1 MIRVLENIGELN
13 ELKVKLETESSIWY
27 PMWVDNDKHPRNT
40 HISFIFVKTLEGRY
54 ILPQQHTDTISLS
67 NEEIEGVLNTIGEKW
82 VFQKKKLLQSFQN
95 IREGLNDVDTAYF
108 LKHGKTIDY
117 SQPLQHLV
125 APLLHRGY
133 KEDIIQS
140 IPILKLA
147 EAIEPQ
153 FVKCIPLK
161 YKTYNWYNNI
171 FLPTLSD
178 IERYGIRVD
187 REKFV
192 DRWPQ
197 AQKQVSKD
205 NVVYTEYN
213 PFTVTG
219 RPSNRHGGVNYAALN
234 KSDGSRDCF
243 IADGIFLQ
251 MDYNA
256 YHPRLIGKLVKF
268 DMPEGNV
275 HQWLAEQYG
284 CSVEESKGVTFQ
296 LLYGGIDD
304 DFKQIPYFKAVAD
317 YIDEMWMETQ
327 KRGFLQTPHREIPLE
342 WIEGANPQKVFNY
355 LLQAVETE
363 MNVEKMRRILDY
375 IKGTDITLD
384 LYTYD
389 SFLFDV
395 PADVDKESIKG
406 LKEIIEEGGFPVKA
420 SWGKTYGN
428 L

>member
-1 MIRVLENIGELN
+1 MKIVESIVELN
-13 ELKVKLETESSIWY
+13 ELRELLETEASIWY
-27 PMWVDNDKHPRNT
+27 PMWVDNDKHPQNT
-40 HISFIFVKTLEGRY
+40 HISFLFVSTQSDKY
-54 ILPQQHTDTISLS
+54 IIPQQHTDAVSLS
-67 NEEIEGVLNTIGEKW
+67 NEEIEGVLNTAGEKW
-82 VFQKKKLLQSFQN
+82 VFQKKKLLQSFTN
-95 IREGLNDVDTAYF
+95 VREGLNDVDTAHF
-108 LKHGKTIDY
+108 LHNGKPIDY
-117 SQPLQHLV
+117 QQPLQHLV

-147 EAIEPQ
+147 EAVESQ
-153 FVKCIPLK
+153 FLKCIK
-161 YKTYNWYNNI
+161 QKSKTYNWYNDV

-187 REKFV
+187 GKKFV

-197 AQKQVSKD
+197 AIRQLTPDSK
-205 NVVYTEYN
+205 VFTEYN

-234 KSDGSRDCF
+234 KTDGSRDVF
-243 IADGIFLQ
+243 VSDGIFLQ

-256 YHPRLIGKLVKF
+256 YHPRLIAKLIGF
-268 DMPEGNV
+268 DVPDGNM
-275 HQWLAEQYG
+275 HQWLADQYG
-284 CSVEESKGVTFQ
+284 CSVDESKGITFQ

-304 DFKQIPYFKAVAD
+304 EFRQIPYFDKVAD
-317 YIDEMWMETQ
+317 YIDNLWIETQ
-327 KRGFLQTPHREIPLE
+327 KQGYLQTPHREIPLG
-342 WIEGANPQKVFNY
+342 WIEQPNAQKVFNY

-363 MNVEKMRRILDY
+363 MNVDVMGKILDY
-375 IKGTDITLD
+375 IRGSGINFC

-395 PADVDKESIKG
+395 PTDIDKSLIKG
-406 LKEIIEEGGFPVKA
+406 LKEIIEGSDFPVKA
-420 SWGKTYGN
+420 SWGLDYGK

>member
-1 MIRVLENIGELN
+1 MRIVESIDELN
-13 ELKVKLETESSIWY
+13 ELKGKLETEVSIWY
-27 PMWVDNDKHPRNT
+27 PLWVDNDKHPQNT
-40 HISFIFVKTLEGRY
+40 PISFIFVKTQSDKY
-54 ILPQQHTDTISLS
+54 ILPQQHTDALSLS
-67 NEEIEGVLNTIGEKW
+67 NEQIAGLLNTAGEKW
-82 VFQKKKLLQSFQN
+82 VFQKKKLLQSFVTL
-95 IREGLNDVDTAYF
+95 RDGLNDVDTAYF
-108 LKHGKTIDY
+108 LKHGETIDY

-125 APLLHRGY
+125 APLLHKGY

-147 EAIEPQ
+147 EAIESQ

-161 YKTYNWYNNI
+161 YKTYNWYNDI

-178 IERYGIRVD
+178 IERFGIRVD
-187 REKFV
+187 REKFI

-197 AQKQVSKD
+197 AQKQISKD
-205 NVVYTEYN
+205 NLVYTEYN

-243 IADGIFLQ
+243 VSDGIFLQ

-268 DMPEGNV
+268 DMPDGNV
-275 HQWLAEQYG
+275 HQWLADQYG

-304 DFKQIPYFKAVAD
+304 DFRQIPYFKAVAD
-317 YIDEMWMETQ
+317 YIDELWMETQ
-327 KRGFLQTPHREIPLE
+327 KRGFLQTPHRMIPLD

-395 PADVDKESIKG
+395 PTDVDKNAIKD
-406 LKEIIEEGGFPVKA
+406 LKDIIEDGGFPVKA

>member
-1 MIRVLENIGELN
+1 MRIVESIGELN
-13 ELKVKLETESSIWY
+13 ELKEKLETEVSIWY
-27 PMWVDNDKHPRNT
+27 PLWVDNDKHPQNT
-40 HISFIFVKTLEGRY
+40 PISFIFVKTQSDKY
-54 ILPQQHTDTISLS
+54 ILPQQHTDALSLS
-67 NEEIEGVLNTIGEKW
+67 NEQIAGLLNTAGEKW
-82 VFQKKKLLQSFQN
+82 VFQKKKLLQSFVTL
-95 IREGLNDVDTAYF
+95 RDGLNDVDTAYF
-108 LKHGKTIDY
+108 LKHGETIDY

-125 APLLHRGY
+125 APLLHKGY

-147 EAIEPQ
+147 EAIEPELRKTYRQ
-153 FVKCIPLK
+153 KT
-161 YKTYNWYNNI
+161 KTYNWYNDI

-178 IERYGIRVD
+178 IERFGIRVD

-197 AQKQVSKD
+197 ASKQLSPD

-243 IADGIFLQ
+243 ISDGIFLQ

-256 YHPRLIGKLVKF
+256 YHPRLIGKLVGY
-268 DMPEGNV
+268 DMPDGNV
-275 HQWLAEQYG
+275 HEWLAEQYG
-284 CSVEESKGVTFQ
+284 CGVDEAKGITFR
-296 LLYGGIDD
+296 LLYGGIDAE
-304 DFKQIPYFKAVAD
+304 FRQIPYFDKVAD
-317 YIDEMWMETQ
+317 YIDNLWVETQ
-327 KRGFLQTPHREIPLE
+327 KQGYLQTPHRHIPLD
-342 WIEGANPQKVFNY
+342 WIEQPNAQKVFNY

-375 IKGTDITLD
+375 IRGTDITLD

-395 PADVDKESIKG
+395 PIDADKELIKG
-406 LKEIIEEGGFPVKA
+406 LKAIIEDGGFPIKA